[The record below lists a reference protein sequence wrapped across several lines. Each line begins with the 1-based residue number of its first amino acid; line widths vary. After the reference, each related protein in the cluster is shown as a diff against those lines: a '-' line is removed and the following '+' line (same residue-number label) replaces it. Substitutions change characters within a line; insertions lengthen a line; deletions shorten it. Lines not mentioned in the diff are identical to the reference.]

1 MEERLKAPSGSNRI
15 LVIIMSVRNFHSATM
30 RCSVANSPT
39 DASEYIAS
47 LEDSDFK
54 GWRPKGKANLSW
66 VGRSDLKSE
75 GSFTD
80 VEIAAR
86 LGEYVENDHKMIT
99 STRNKMADL
108 VESIDVSML
117 KRMLQWSDSRGR
129 VNATRL
135 LNGDSRFRRTF
146 RKSKAPVEA
155 VALVVPTNA
164 NASVSAEVIFA
175 RTAVALAASEL
186 LTEAG
191 FAVEVW
197 AIAHTYRVY
206 KDAENGPKD
215 GIAALKLKAADEPTN
230 EAIAASGGSAWFFRT
245 GFFAMWAAQG
255 KANGGLGSS
264 QRLTDEKCV
273 EIAEVVGLEQA
284 HVMRSGENLHSV
296 EDAIKAGIADVKEAI
311 MAWVGER

>member
-1 MEERLKAPSGSNRI
+1 MI
-15 LVIIMSVRNFHSATM
+15 RNFHSKTM
-30 RCSVANSPT
+30 RCSVAESPSI
-39 DASEYIAS
+39 ASDYIAS
-47 LEDSDFK
+47 LTASDFK
-54 GWRPKGKANLSW
+54 GYAPKGRPDYSW
-66 VGRSDLKSE
+66 IGRNDLKNDD
-75 GSFTD
+75 TVKCKLD
-80 VEIAAR
+80 VAAR
-86 LGEYVENDHKMIT
+86 LGEYVDNDHKMIE

-108 VESIDVSML
+108 VDSIDVSML

-146 RKSKAPVEA
+146 RKSQAPVEA

-164 NASVSAEVIFA
+164 NAGVPAEVIFA

-206 KDAENGPKD
+206 QDLDNGPKD

-245 GFFAMWAAQG
+245 GFFAMWSAQG
-255 KANGGLGSS
+255 KANSGLGSS
-264 QRLTDEKCV
+264 QRLTDEKAL
-273 EIAEVVGLEQA
+273 EICDVIGLERA
-284 HVMRSGENLHSV
+284 HVMRSGDNLHSV
-296 EDAIKAGIADVKEAI
+296 EEAIKAGIADVKEAI
-311 MAWVGER
+311 GKWIGSDD